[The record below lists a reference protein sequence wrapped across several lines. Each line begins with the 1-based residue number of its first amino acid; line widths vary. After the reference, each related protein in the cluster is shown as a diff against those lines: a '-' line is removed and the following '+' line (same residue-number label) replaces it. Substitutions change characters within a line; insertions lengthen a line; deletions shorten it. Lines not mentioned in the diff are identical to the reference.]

1 MRVHLG
7 DRRAGMG
14 LAWRRPALRT
24 AHSACALELPPSWL
38 NTPLGSPLIN
48 ELNKSLDMSAF
59 CICMTIKLLPFPK
72 LSFSYCMAEQ
82 VIIETFQEQLERN
95 IIVNFITI

>member
-7 DRRAGMG
+7 DRRAGTG
-14 LAWRRPALRT
+14 PAWRRPALRT
-24 AHSACALELPPSWL
+24 AHSACALELPLSWL

-48 ELNKSLDMSAF
+48 ELNKSLDRSAF
-59 CICMTIKLLPFPK
+59 CICMTVKLLPFLK
-72 LSFSYCMAEQ
+72 LSFSHSMTEQ
-82 VIIETFQEQLERN
+82 IIIETFKEQLERN

>member
-7 DRRAGMG
+7 DCRAGTG
-14 LAWRRPALRT
+14 PAWRRPALRT
-24 AHSACALELPPSWL
+24 AHSACALELPLSWL

-48 ELNKSLDMSAF
+48 ELNKSLDMSAI
-59 CICMTIKLLPFPK
+59 CICMTVKLLPFLK
-72 LSFSYCMAEQ
+72 LSFSHSMTEQ
-82 VIIETFQEQLERN
+82 IIIETFKEQLERN

>member
-7 DRRAGMG
+7 DRRAGTG
-14 LAWRRPALRT
+14 PAWRRPALRT
-24 AHSACALELPPSWL
+24 AHSACALELPLSWL

-59 CICMTIKLLPFPK
+59 SICMTVKLLPFLK
-72 LSFSYCMAEQ
+72 LSFSHSMTEQ
-82 VIIETFQEQLERN
+82 IIIETFKEQLERN

>member
-7 DRRAGMG
+7 DRRAGTG
-14 LAWRRPALRT
+14 PAWRRPALRT
-24 AHSACALELPPSWL
+24 AHSACALELPLSWL

-48 ELNKSLDMSAF
+48 EVNKSLDMSAF
-59 CICMTIKLLPFPK
+59 CICMTVKLLPFLK
-72 LSFSYCMAEQ
+72 LSFSHSMTEQ
-82 VIIETFQEQLERN
+82 IIIETFKEQLERN